1 MVSNGLTH
9 LNGKGP
15 NAATAVLGK
24 GSNAVAGGKM
34 SPAAQKMS
42 TIAST
47 VASLQVI
54 FNTKKVQQVKLLLI
68 RPTKQYLLAP
78 LLVLI
83 HLKLM
88 GYTKWLRL
96 KSLIFWTPASK
107 KLRYFLDICLI
118 LASSQINAL

>member
-1 MVSNGLTH
+1 MSNGLPH
-9 LNGKGP
+9 LNGKSP

-54 FNTKKVQQVKLLLI
+54 FNTKSTASFNVYNQANQAISVGPAASPHSPKVNGVHK
-68 RPTKQYLLAP
+68 
-78 LLVLI
+78 V
-83 HLKLM
+83 
-88 GYTKWLRL
+88 
-96 KSLIFWTPASK
+96 ASPQK
-107 KLRYFLDICLI
+107 PHFLD
-118 LASSQINAL
+118 ASFIEAEVNS